1 MGTLN
6 QVHSP
11 SAEVQDIRIPRR
23 RSYLPDGEVFACFFS
38 HAMARPTGGVA
49 RLATALVRASVAFGM
64 IALLVLADFASSPA
78 TLVLLAGL
86 VALGR
91 WSDVSKR
98 GLG

>member
-1 MGTLN
+1 ME
-6 QVHSP
+6 QP
-11 SAEVQDIRIPRR
+11 SQRLSARPEVADIRIPRR
-23 RSYLPDGEVFACFFS
+23 RSHLPDGAVYACFFN

-49 RLATALVRASVAFGM
+49 RLATDLVRAVVAFGI
-64 IALLVLADFASSPA
+64 IALLVLTDLASSPA

-91 WSDVSKR
+91 WSDVSTR